1 MKNKE
6 KLELINT
13 DLEVFYVPYTLTGT
27 DIYKVHAK
35 SIEHAIQKFNFM
47 MTDGQFSL
55 KPCRKVSLI
64 EKQAN
69 TAYKNSEYL
78 DVVKIFSRKID
89 FYDVWDREII
99 EHPNIKLANQHIKR
113 EE

>member
-1 MKNKE
+1 MTKKK
-6 KLELINT
+6 KLELMNT
-13 DLEVFYVPYTLTGT
+13 DLEVFYVPYTLNGT

-55 KPCRKVSLI
+55 KPCRRVSLI

-78 DVVKIFSRKID
+78 DAVKIFSRKID